1 MSLSDLWNDF
11 TPSKRCD
18 WIDQLRGWAVIVMIE
33 VHCVNVWMHAGQI
46 PGWLQFLNGLV
57 APSFITCAGY
67 SLALSTFKADGT
79 LRPFL
84 PTAKRLGFILLCAY
98 ALHAPGLTLAECTV
112 FSTPQRLRA
121 LFQIDVL
128 QCIAFSLLL
137 LQGVAR
143 LLRRPLVYAAVAL
156 AIAIGAAW
164 IAPSLWRPG
173 VADGWWMPIR
183 GLVNGNLDRGVA
195 SLFPLLPWIA
205 FAAFGSVLGVL
216 YRQVRVLA
224 REGRAAW
231 SESRWLVALAVLGL
245 LLWLWGDHAAKG
257 WLWDGTRVE
266 SEIYR
271 LHNTT
276 LPSVAHRLGFVCMA
290 GSLLGW
296 IELLRGRLPGPNPV
310 EAASRESLLLYMLH
324 LNLIFGILLM
334 EPVRMRTGWGLQAL
348 GWTGTLTLTAVIIA
362 VNLAAGLLWQRVR
375 QTPERMRK
383 IQKMALLALGIYFLA
398 GGWFTFRY
406 YWKSPE
412 LARESYPFLNRARLR
427 KGLPATSNGLSQDPQ
442 EVAREKARIGMRN
455 REAERQLLSTQ
466 RGPG

>member
-1 MSLSDLWNDF
+1 MSLWTDL

-67 SLALSTFKADGT
+67 SLALSTFKTDGT

-84 PTAKRLGFILLCAY
+84 PTARRLGFILLCAY

-112 FSTPQRLRA
+112 FSTPQKLRT
-121 LFQIDVL
+121 LFQVDVL

-137 LQGVAR
+137 LQAVAR
-143 LLRRPLVYAAVAL
+143 LVRRPLVYAGVAL
-156 AIAIGAAW
+156 GIALLAAW
-164 IAPSLWRPG
+164 LAPGLWRPG
-173 VADGWWMPIR
+173 VAQGWWMPIR

-216 YRQVRVLA
+216 YRHLRVLSQ
-224 REGRAAW
+224 EGRASW

-245 LLWLWGDHAAKG
+245 LMLFWGDHAAKG

-276 LPSVAHRLGFVCMA
+276 LPSVAHRLGYVCLA
-290 GSLLGW
+290 GSVLGW
-296 IELLRGRLPGPNPV
+296 IELVRGRLPGPNPV

-334 EPVRMRTGWGLQAL
+334 EPIRKFTGWGLYSL
-348 GWTGTLTLTAVIIA
+348 GWSGTLALTAAIIA
-362 VNLAAGLLWQRVR
+362 LNLAAGMAWQRIR
-375 QTPERMRK
+375 QTPLRMWK
-383 IQKMALLALGIYFLA
+383 IQRAALLVVGIYFLA
-398 GGWFTFRY
+398 GGWFTFRFF
-406 YWKSPE
+406 WKSPE
-412 LARESYPFLNRARLR
+412 LARDAYPFLNRARQS
-427 KGLPATSNGLSQDPQ
+427 KGLAPTPDGMSQDPL
-442 EVAREKARIGMRN
+442 EVAREKARIGMKLSG
-455 REAERQLLSTQ
+455 AERQLLSSQ